1 MEGNIDN
8 KTSERIRLRLLAE
21 FDDVEIP
28 CLATATSHLQVRLR

>member
-1 MEGNIDN
+1 MGIPD
-8 KTSERIRLRLLAE
+8 KDRSLLAE